1 MGTFSTSP
9 KPAAPAWIPPFAWG
23 RIGVLGVLF
32 VAYHAFVLQYL
43 AKLAWEDPNWSHAF
57 LVPLISLYFI
67 HQRLD
72 ELRAI
77 PPCCCWW
84 GLPVMIAGMVL
95 YALGIYPLGNQM
107 AMGYAMILT
116 LFGLIWLMTGT
127 AMMRILWL
135 PVCYLFFAIK
145 ISYQVWEPVAWQL
158 QNVSAGLATI
168 LITALGLPL
177 GIEAEVTGT
186 AIHVYYQG
194 SLIEPALNV
203 AEACSGLRMLMTLVT
218 LGVAV
223 AFLGARPW
231 WARLVLVALTV
242 PIAVLVNA
250 GRVMTIGFL
259 YPFNRQMSTGDFHLF
274 VGMLML
280 LPALALMMLASWFLG
295 KLVTPVGAPAA
306 GGRTA

>member
-1 MGTFSTSP
+1 MVNRPTSTPSP
-9 KPAAPAWIPPFAWG
+9 AAWIPPHVWV

-32 VAYHAFVLQYL
+32 VAYHAFALSYL

-72 ELRAI
+72 QLRAI
-77 PPCCCWW
+77 PPRTCWW
-84 GLPVMIAGMVL
+84 GVPVMVTGMVV
-95 YALGIYPLGNQM
+95 YALGVYPLTNHM
-107 AMGYAMILT
+107 VMGYAMILT
-116 LFGLIWLMTGT
+116 LFGLVWLLTGT

-135 PVCYLFFAIK
+135 PVGFLFFAIK
-145 ISYQVWEPVAWQL
+145 ISYLLWEPVAWQL
-158 QNVSAGLATI
+158 QNVSAGMATV

-186 AIHVYYQG
+186 AIHIYYQG

-223 AFLGARPW
+223 AYLSERPW
-231 WARLVLVALTV
+231 WARLILVGLTI

-250 GRVMTIGFL
+250 GRVMVVGFI
-259 YPFNRQMSTGDFHLF
+259 YPFNQQMSTGDFHLF
-274 VGMLML
+274 IGMLML
-280 LPALALMMLASWFLG
+280 LPALGLMMLASWFLG
-295 KLVTPVGAPAA
+295 KLVTPAAKTPA
-306 GGRTA
+306 GGAA